1 MCRTATFTKGKGKA
15 GGADLHVRPAYIP
28 GNMET
33 NQLTIENL
41 RTKYDSHLMS
51 INGVVSVST
60 GMGKSGKP
68 CLKIGTSLPTDQVR
82 PKLPEEL
89 FQMEI
94 ELEYFGEINSQ

>member
-1 MCRTATFTKGKGKA
+1 VYRTATFTEGKGKA
-15 GGADLHVRPAYIP
+15 GGGRLSLPPRLIP

-41 RTKYDSHLMS
+41 RTKYDSYLMS

-60 GMGKSGKP
+60 GIGKGGKP

-94 ELEYFGEINSQ
+94 ELEYLGEINSQ